1 MYFPVSIADTSS
13 IDEFTGELRNKISG
27 LLATYSV
34 PGAAIAI
41 ISNNQTEYVISG
53 QADQEAGTI
62 VTRQTGFEIAS
73 MSKSQCAFAVMK
85 LAQDGL
91 IDLDEPVE
99 TYLSRW
105 SLPDSPYNN
114 SKVTARRILSH
125 IAGLSVSALTSGT
138 SDRDE
143 LPVIEEALTEEG
155 VKVIHDPGTTYSYS
169 GGGYGILQLLIEEVT
184 NRTYADYM
192 TGEIFQPLGLVNT
205 HPYAS
210 DDLANMSR
218 GHGKFK
224 EVRQKYYSA
233 VVAAA
238 GHVASVED
246 MATWTNSL
254 LTGQNLLNST
264 TVEEM
269 LSPAWNPVTRWRG
282 TPWGYALGFSYYELE
297 NNRTVTGHGGDV
309 GGYHGVYRL
318 IRETGDAIVIL
329 TNGEWGAALESEISM
344 KWEKIMEG
352 KDQGEKTTWEMMWEE
367 EKDFYARLTVTEL
380 SISLLIIII
389 LLFGML
395 RGNIVIGKDKSRDQV
410 RIQGGTWTALRWMA
424 SMMLGMFILT
434 GLMKWNWFDS
444 FYSRDPSNQIWIVV
458 IPVTWMIWTAAAVLV
473 LRLQLRDELQEEE
486 QEVIVD

>member
-1 MYFPVSIADTSS
+1 
-13 IDEFTGELRNKISG
+13 
-27 LLATYSV
+27 
-34 PGAAIAI
+34 
-41 ISNNQTEYVISG
+41 
-53 QADQEAGTI
+53 
-62 VTRQTGFEIAS
+62 
-73 MSKSQCAFAVMK
+73 
-85 LAQDGL
+85 
-91 IDLDEPVE
+91 
-99 TYLSRW
+99 
-105 SLPDSPYNN
+105 
-114 SKVTARRILSH
+114 
-125 IAGLSVSALTSGT
+125 
-138 SDRDE
+138 
-143 LPVIEEALTEEG
+143 
-155 VKVIHDPGTTYSYS
+155 
-169 GGGYGILQLLIEEVT
+169 
-184 NRTYADYM
+184 
-192 TGEIFQPLGLVNT
+192 
-205 HPYAS
+205 
-210 DDLANMSR
+210 MSR